1 MATIFNFMRSFHS
14 FPLWL
19 HQFTITP
26 RVHEVLFYPHPGQH
40 WSFVAFLMTVILA
53 GVIQYFVVLICISLM
68 MRDAE
73 HIFMCM
79 FSLEKCVLRYSAY
92 F

>member
-1 MATIFNFMRSFHS
+1 
-14 FPLWL
+14 
-19 HQFTITP
+19 
-26 RVHEVLFYPHPGQH
+26 
-40 WSFVAFLMTVILA
+40 
-53 GVIQYFVVLICISLM
+53 M

-92 F
+92 FYKLDCFLILSCISSLYILDIPLWDMSFANTFSHSKDSIFFYYRSPGFKII